1 MPPFFL
7 NVNWDQYFHLF
18 CSNSI
23 EYLPNNSYQ
32 RGDWKSSSWPT
43 CLHPT
48 FSNSLKGGGEDVS
61 FQILSR
67 GGGGSE
73 NVSIVVRLLKIN
85 EPFFLI
91 ACILENI
98 STQGECDAGDRVEEQ
113 AEWGAKPG
121 KPGIIIITIRD
132 LHHCPS
138 RGSRVTQIQSVGYK

>member
-1 MPPFFL
+1 MFPFKF
-7 NVNWDQYFHLF
+7 
-18 CSNSI
+18 
-23 EYLPNNSYQ
+23 
-32 RGDWKSSSWPT
+32 
-43 CLHPT
+43 
-48 FSNSLKGGGEDVS
+48 
-61 FQILSR
+61 FQ

-73 NVSIVVRLLKIN
+73 NVSIVVRFLKIH

-138 RGSRVTQIQSVGYK
+138 RVTQIQSVGYK

>member
-1 MPPFFL
+1 M
-7 NVNWDQYFHLF
+7 
-18 CSNSI
+18 
-23 EYLPNNSYQ
+23 
-32 RGDWKSSSWPT
+32 
-43 CLHPT
+43 
-48 FSNSLKGGGEDVS
+48 
-61 FQILSR
+61 
-67 GGGGSE
+67 
-73 NVSIVVRLLKIN
+73 RLLKIH
-85 EPFFLI
+85 EPFFLT